1 MTTTTRPRHWL
12 SADDCRLEDLLEILD
27 TETVLADYP
36 RAETVEQGVVV
47 YSATTLRAAIAAGES
62 RAVEQELC
70 HAWTTGPGIVVI
82 RGALE
87 RDVLDRVSTAYEEI
101 VAAERAAGGERGDHF
116 GKPGANDRIWNA
128 LEKLAVADPEAFV
141 DYYENDMIA
150 LGPRAW
156 LGPGYQVTAQANIV
170 RPGGAGQTVH
180 RDYHLGFMDS
190 EQAARYPRH
199 VHLFSPELTLQGAVA
214 HVDMPVESG
223 PTLYLPHSQKYEL
236 GYLAYWLP
244 EFQDYFVANH
254 IQLPLSAGDVVW
266 FNPALFH
273 AAGSNRT
280 GVDGL
285 APVQRMANLLQVS
298 SAFGRSMETVD
309 RARVVEAV
317 YPSLLRRAGRWT
329 PESLRRV
336 VAASAEG
343 YAFPANLDR
352 APPVGGMAP
361 PTQADVVLTALA
373 GGEPVETLRDR
384 LVAQVATTRSH

>member
-1 MTTTTRPRHWL
+1 MTTTVRPRHWL
-12 SADDCRLEDLLEILD
+12 SAADCRLEDLLAILD

-36 RAETVEQGVVV
+36 HAETVEQGVVV
-47 YSATTLRAAIAAGES
+47 YSAPALRRALTAGAEAAIEATLM
-62 RAVEQELC
+62 QELC
-70 HAWTTGPGIVVI
+70 HAWTAGPGIVVI
-82 RGALE
+82 RGAFE

-101 VAAERAAGGERGDHF
+101 VAAEKAGGGERGDHF
-116 GKPGANDRIWNA
+116 GAPGANDRIWNA
-128 LEKLAVADPEAFV
+128 LEKLAVADPETFV
-141 DYYENDMIA
+141 DYYENDMVA

-156 LGPGYQVTAQANIV
+156 LGPGYQITAQANIV
-170 RPGGAGQTVH
+170 RPGGTGQTVH

-190 EQAARYPRH
+190 DQAARYPRH

-244 EFQDYFVANH
+244 EFQDYFVSHH

-280 GVDGL
+280 SDI
-285 APVQRMANLLQVS
+285 QRMANLLQVS

-317 YPSLLRRAGRWT
+317 YPSLLRRAGEWSQT
-329 PESLRRV
+329 SLERV

-352 APPVGGMAP
+352 AQPVGGLAP
-361 PTQADVVLTALA
+361 PTQAEVVLAALA
-373 GGEPVETLRDR
+373 AGEPVETLRER
-384 LVAQVATTRSH
+384 LAAQVATTRSH